1 MATAKKPAAT
11 QAVAV
16 KPNTPTDLVPFDY
29 GDDAGAGM
37 DITMDDL
44 KIPFI
49 ALAQSDS
56 KILDDEEATFAP
68 GGAAGMLFNGA
79 TLEYADEL
87 ILALAVRRTTYV
99 EWLPDR
105 GGFVGEHQA
114 LSPIVAEAKRNAAKK
129 YDLRTQDGNDLVET
143 RSIYAIILD
152 ADLNPVGYCIV
163 PFTGS
168 KMSPWRDYWTAIDT
182 ARVSKN
188 APLFAHTVR
197 LSSKNDRNKKGDKFK
212 NLVMAPARNAA
223 GELTQVTLEAD
234 VRGSMLQPDSEAYQ
248 AARALRDA
256 VDSGRATADS
266 STARDGQ
273 TGSGEGDEV
282 F

>member
-11 QAVAV
+11 KAVAV

-56 KILDDEEATFAP
+56 KILDEEEATYAP

-105 GGFVGEHQA
+105 GGFVDEHAA

-129 YDLRTQDGNDLVET
+129 YDLRTEAGNDLVET
-143 RSIYAIILD
+143 RAIYAIVCD
-152 ADLNPVGYCIV
+152 SELNPVGYCIV
-163 PFTGS
+163 PFTSS
-168 KMSPWRDYWTAIDT
+168 KMAPWRDYWTAIDT

-212 NLVMAPARNAA
+212 NLVMAPARDAEGNM
-223 GELTQVTLEAD
+223 TQVTLEAD
-234 VRGSMLQPDSEAYQ
+234 VRGSMLAPDHVAYQ

-256 VDSGRATADS
+256 VDSGRAVADK
-266 STARDGQ
+266 STAAEGQ
-273 TGSGEGDEV
+273 TGEAADEV